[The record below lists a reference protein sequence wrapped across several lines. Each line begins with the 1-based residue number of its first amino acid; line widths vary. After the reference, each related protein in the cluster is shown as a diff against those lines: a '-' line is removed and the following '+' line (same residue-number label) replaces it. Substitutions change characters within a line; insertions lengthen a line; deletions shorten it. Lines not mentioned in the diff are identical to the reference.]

1 MDEDEI
7 SVTDL
12 KYDGEEVER
21 RRNLVIASPNLYL
34 CKKKSQLRDAVII
47 TKKKIGK
54 SVTDLCGIRL
64 KEKNAEEFWFFC
76 LMGTCFHTGLPI
88 KITKL
93 STYNATK
100 HLSCKHNIQA
110 AKTEAHQRNVAQLNK
125 QIEGADD
132 QFKNDP
138 TRWFEVNLA
147 AFACENSL
155 AYRAFESNTWKVIAN
170 KLPVGNNRNLQR
182 VNIRK
187 IYVEHYITI
196 KEHIMFNIAEA

>member
-1 MDEDEI
+1 MWYQIE
-7 SVTDL
+7 
-12 KYDGEEVER
+12 GEEQKR
-21 RRNLVIASPNLYL
+21 
-34 CKKKSQLRDAVII
+34 
-47 TKKKIGK
+47 
-54 SVTDLCGIRL
+54 
-64 KEKNAEEFWFFC
+64 FF
-76 LMGTCFHTGLPI
+76 LFFLFDGTCFHTGLPI

-125 QIEGADD
+125 QIEGAND

-138 TRWFEVNLA
+138 TRWFKVNLA

-170 KLPVGNNRNLQR
+170 KLPVGNTCN
-182 VNIRK
+182 V
-187 IYVEHYITI
+187 
-196 KEHIMFNIAEA
+196 